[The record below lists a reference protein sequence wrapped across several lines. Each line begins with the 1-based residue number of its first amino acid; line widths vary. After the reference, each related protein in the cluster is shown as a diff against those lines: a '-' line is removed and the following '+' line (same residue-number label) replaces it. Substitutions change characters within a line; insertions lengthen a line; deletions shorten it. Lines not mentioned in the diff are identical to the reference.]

1 MIIPYTIII
10 KEKKCF
16 VLLKYYAY
24 KVSLLLKTSCE
35 GAATWRISMNS
46 KFGNSDHAKYNT
58 NFQTVT
64 PGISREIVILILC
77 STVAYWSTART
88 TLA

>member
-1 MIIPYTIII
+1 MESMKVGLFLKYDFFLLAMVRKMIIPYTIII

-35 GAATWRISMNS
+35 GAAT
-46 KFGNSDHAKYNT
+46 
-58 NFQTVT
+58 
-64 PGISREIVILILC
+64 
-77 STVAYWSTART
+77 
-88 TLA
+88 